1 MHIAID
7 ARELTGDPTGA
18 GRYLAQLLAYW
29 NRSPAASR
37 HRFSLY
43 AHRPLVTQLDRL
55 QTQAVV
61 LPGAGGTRWEQIT
74 LSRAIRRDRPDV
86 LFAPA
91 YTAPLLTPSPVV
103 LSVHDVSFAAHPE
116 WFRPREGWRRRTL
129 TGAAARRAA
138 RVLTL
143 SEFSRREIV
152 RHLRVLPERVRV
164 IPLGVGLVDD
174 AQPPVLDKWTV
185 GDPLI
190 LFVGSIFNR
199 RHVPVLIQSLPI
211 VCRRFPGA
219 RLLIV
224 GDNRTWPHEDLAAT
238 AESAG
243 VADRVR
249 ELRFVDDDRLRS
261 LYAEA
266 AVFVFLSEYEGFGLT
281 PLEALAAGV
290 PAIVLDTP
298 VAREVY
304 GPAAAYV
311 TRADAA
317 AVAEALISVLE
328 SAETRAA
335 LLRDAASILARYR
348 WTDAAAATLEA
359 IEDAAA
365 S

>member
-29 NRSPAASR
+29 NRSSAASR

-43 AHRPLVTQLDRL
+43 AHRPLVTRADQL
-55 QTQAVV
+55 QTRAVV
-61 LPGAGGTRWEQIT
+61 LPGAGGTRWEQLT
-74 LSRAIRRDRPDV
+74 LSSAMRRDRPDV

-138 RVLTL
+138 SVLTL
-143 SEFSRREIV
+143 SRFSRSEIV

-174 AQPPVLDKWTV
+174 AQTPVLTRPMV

-190 LFVGSIFNR
+190 LFVGSVFNR
-199 RHVPVLIQSLPI
+199 RHVPVLIQSLPA

-219 RLLIV
+219 RLVIV
-224 GDNRTWPHEDLAAT
+224 GDNRTWPHEDLAAV
-238 AESAG
+238 ASAAG
-243 VADRVR
+243 VSDRVR
-249 ELRFVDDDRLRS
+249 ELRFVDDEQLRS

-290 PAIVLDTP
+290 PAVVLDTP

-311 TRADAA
+311 ARADPA
-317 AVAEALISVLE
+317 AVAESVISILE
-328 SAETRAA
+328 NGDARSA
-335 LLRDAASILARYR
+335 LLRDAAGVLASYR
-348 WTDAAAATLEA
+348 WTDAAAATLQA
-359 IEDAAA
+359 IEDATT